1 MSSSGAR
8 GVADAHTFSDMTDAP
23 SLTLPLHPA
32 PDGAEL
38 AWLSARL
45 DHVGGVLASA
55 RETLRTVGSTTW
67 RSGAATRFRDL
78 VGLLGDDLERATA
91 QLAEVERTLFALR
104 SAAETA
110 EQVVG
115 AAQAVRP

>member
-8 GVADAHTFSDMTDAP
+8 GVVDAPTFSDMTDAQSP
-23 SLTLPLHPA
+23 TLPLHPA

-38 AWLSARL
+38 AWLAARL
-45 DHVGGVLASA
+45 DHVGGTLASA
-55 RETLRTVGSTTW
+55 QGTLREVGSTTW

-78 VGLLGDDLERATA
+78 VGLLGDDLERATE
-91 QLAEVERTLFALR
+91 QLAEVERTLFPLR

-110 EQVVG
+110 ENVAG